1 MLPMAFLP
9 ISPPIAR
16 QPPQHRQHLGVVGL
30 LLILKCLG
38 ENAQS
43 LVARRYAR
51 SHPASHCRS
60 SSAARSRSG
69 SDVTERHPNRLI
81 AAPFIPN

>member
-38 ENAQS
+38 ENAQA
-43 LVARRYAR
+43 LR
-51 SHPASHCRS
+51 PASRCRS

-81 AAPFIPN
+81 PAPFIPN